1 MPSFLRHGRLW
12 VSPKNVALASFSSNP
27 PALPCNIAKITTFPI
42 DIKSTEALL
51 LTRKKLSAFYDITTQ
66 CSPCVSVGSPE
77 IIEIWQSFKNNQ
89 MPNERAIGLMKKC
102 VLEGK
107 VKDSTDEQDDEEI
120 DYIDNRMRGYVT
132 SMMQ

>member
-1 MPSFLRHGRLW
+1 
-12 VSPKNVALASFSSNP
+12 
-27 PALPCNIAKITTFPI
+27 
-42 DIKSTEALL
+42 
-51 LTRKKLSAFYDITTQ
+51 
-66 CSPCVSVGSPE
+66 
-77 IIEIWQSFKNNQ
+77 